1 MGEDGAVPEETGGKQ
16 SRERRR
22 GRDEGGALRGL
33 VGAGPS
39 RVGVSG
45 ALRARDVSRPS
56 EADEAAA
63 TAMPVPRVGPPVT
76 GPPRPKQ
83 RPGPRPGEP
92 RTPAAPDQA
101 GSGGNDPSA
110 S

>member
-1 MGEDGAVPEETGGKQ
+1 MPEDIGGRQ
-16 SRERRR
+16 SRDRKR

-39 RVGVSG
+39 KVGVSG
-45 ALRARDVSRPS
+45 ALRARDASRPS

-63 TAMPVPRVGPPVT
+63 AEMPMPRVGPPIT
-76 GPPRPKQ
+76 GPPRSKQ

-92 RTPAAPDQA
+92 RPSGADQA

>member
-1 MGEDGAVPEETGGKQ
+1 MPEETGGKQ
-16 SRERRR
+16 SRDRRR

-39 RVGVSG
+39 KVGVSG

-63 TAMPVPRVGPPVT
+63 AEMPMPRVGPPIT
-76 GPPRPKQ
+76 GPPRSKQ
-83 RPGPRPGEP
+83 RPGPRSGEQ
-92 RTPAAPDQA
+92 RASGAPDQA
-101 GSGGNDPSA
+101 GSGGSEPSA